1 MAIGSGGR
9 PVVDSAGNRPGD
21 AKPSRL
27 LSARDAR
34 ETPMPDTLDLIVRNA
49 TLPDGRSGVDI
60 ACAAGRIVAIEP
72 GIAGEAGRTIEAGGR
87 LVAAP
92 FVDCHFH
99 MDATLSL
106 GLPRL
111 NRSGTL
117 LEGIALWGELKPL
130 LTAEAVIERA
140 LRYCDLAV
148 AQGLLAIRSHVD
160 VCDDRLLAVD
170 ALLDVKKKVAPYM
183 DLQLVAFPQDG
194 YYRSPTAAR
203 NLERALDKGV
213 DVVGGIPHF
222 ERTMADGARSVT
234 ALCEIAAK
242 RGLMVD
248 MHCDE
253 SDDPLSRHIE
263 TLAFETQRLG
273 LKGRVAGS
281 HLTSMH
287 SMDNYYVSKLLPL
300 IAEAGVHAI
309 ANPLINIVLQGRH
322 DTYPKRRGQTRVPEM
337 RNHGINVAF
346 GQDCTMDPW
355 YSLGSGDMLDVAH
368 MGLHVGQLTSREA
381 MRFCFDAVTVNAAKA
396 MQLDG
401 YGLKVGCNADMV
413 VLQAADPIEAIRLRA
428 RRLAVIRRGKVIA
441 ETPAHLT
448 RLSLA
453 GRPATVDPADYAP
466 PLEA

>member
-1 MAIGSGGR
+1 MAG
-9 PVVDSAGNRPGD
+9 P
-21 AKPSRL
+21 
-27 LSARDAR
+27 
-34 ETPMPDTLDLIVRNA
+34 LDLLVKGA
-49 TLPDGRSGVDI
+49 TLPDGRTGVDI
-60 ACAAGRIVAIEP
+60 ACAGGKITAIEA
-72 GIAGEAGRTIEAGGR
+72 GIDAEAGRVIDASGR
-87 LVAAP
+87 LVSPP
-92 FVDCHFH
+92 FIDCHFH

-111 NRSGTL
+111 NKSGTL
-117 LEGIALWGELKPL
+117 LEGIGLWGELKPL

-148 AQGLLAIRSHVD
+148 AQGLLAIRTHVD

-170 ALLDVKKKVAPYM
+170 ALLDVKKKIAPYI

-194 YYRSPTAAR
+194 YYRSPTAAK

-222 ERTMADGARSVT
+222 ERTMSDGARSVT
-234 ALCEIAAK
+234 ALCEIAAG

-263 TLAFETQRLG
+263 TLVAETKRLG
-273 LKGRVAGS
+273 LETRVAGS

-300 IAEAGVHAI
+300 MAESQVHAI
-309 ANPLINIVLQGRH
+309 PNPLINIVLQGRH

-337 RNHGINVAF
+337 RQYGINVAF
-346 GQDCTMDPW
+346 GQDCCMDPW
-355 YSLGSGDMLDVAH
+355 YSLGSGDMLDVAN

-381 MRFCFDAVTVNAAKA
+381 MRFCFEAVTTNPAKA

-401 YGLKVGCNADMV
+401 YGLAVGCNADMV
-413 VLQAADPIEAIRLRA
+413 VLQAADPIEAIRLKA
-428 RRLAVIRRGKVIA
+428 RRLAVVRRGKVIA
-441 ETPAHLT
+441 ETPAQVT
-448 RLSLA
+448 KLSLQ
-453 GRPATVDPADYAP
+453 GRPGTVDPASYAP